1 MKFEDIESMIYID
14 NHVII
19 DGLEMTINTPLSNM
33 KAVQYLSGRDFI
45 IEEPSMNKV
54 PLEEYQYVL
63 DEYVEA
69 KELVDNPIVPELTL
83 KEKIQVAIS
92 ELKNNINYESPTE
105 CLNINWVGGYESAQM
120 LNAKRTLCL
129 EMELESCT
137 FTDSV
142 DADHVLT
149 LIEAKEV
156 CIKVAQEFEE
166 RRIAYKAKKRAIEAC
181 TTIEELEA
189 ILL

>member
-1 MKFEDIESMIYID
+1 MKFEDIESMICTD

-19 DGLEMTINTPLSNM
+19 DGVEMTINTPLSKM

-54 PLEEYQYVL
+54 PLEKYQYIL

-69 KELVDNPIVPELTL
+69 KELVDNPIVPELTVE
-83 KEKIQVAIS
+83 EKIQVAIS

-105 CLNINWVGGYESAQM
+105 CLNINWVGGYESAQ
-120 LNAKRTLCL
+120 RTLCL
-129 EMELESCT
+129 EMDLEYCT
-137 FTDSV
+137 FTDSE
-142 DADHVLT
+142 DTDHVLT

-189 ILL
+189 ILLL

>member
-19 DGLEMTINTPLSNM
+19 DGVEMTINTPLSNM

-45 IEEPSMNKV
+45 IEEPSMNIV
-54 PLEEYQYVL
+54 PLKKYQYVL

-69 KELVDNPIVPELTL
+69 KKLVDNPIVPELTVE
-83 KEKIQVAIS
+83 EKIQVAIS
-92 ELKNNINYESPTE
+92 LLKNNINYESPTE

-129 EMELESCT
+129 EMGLESCT
-137 FTDSV
+137 FTDAQDV
-142 DADHVLT
+142 DHVLT
-149 LIEAKEV
+149 LIGAKEV

-166 RRIAYKAKKRAIEAC
+166 RRAAYKAKKRAIEAC
-181 TTIEELEA
+181 TTIEELEE

>member
-19 DGLEMTINTPLSNM
+19 DGVEMTINTPLSNM

-45 IEEPSMNKV
+45 IEEPSMKKV

-69 KELVDNPIVPELTL
+69 KELVDNPIVPELTVE
-83 KEKIQVAIS
+83 EKIQVAIS
-92 ELKNNINYESPTE
+92 LLKNNINYESPTE

-129 EMELESCT
+129 EMGLESCT
-137 FTDSV
+137 FTDSD

-166 RRIAYKAKKRAIEAC
+166 RRAAYKAKKRAIEAC
-181 TTIEELEA
+181 TTIEELEE